1 MANIQI
7 NELEIGKKIESCFYV
22 LKEFEMKISRQD
34 KPYYNV
40 KLGDKT
46 GEIRGKMFNLP
57 ANIKE
62 SDLRVGDI
70 VVVDGMVQEYAGAP
84 QLMVND
90 IAKASTAAPEDFL
103 PVTSRD
109 RATMIEAIEHE
120 IDITT
125 NPHLKS
131 LLQNFWNKKEYKDK
145 MVHFPAAEYVHHA
158 YVGGLLE
165 HVYEMNEMVKPFY
178 KLYPN
183 LDRDL
188 LFTGLFFHD
197 VGKLEELD
205 IVGAT
210 IVRTAPGKL
219 IAHIGQGLLLVDRLI
234 NEMHEFPELLKD
246 KLFHLI
252 LSHQGELEFGSPI
265 RPQMLEALVLSFVDN
280 NSAFMNQAVKH
291 IEKNLPS
298 GEDFTDYHKWLGRS
312 LWQKDFLP

>member
-131 LLQNFWNKKEYKDK
+131 LLQNFWNNKEYKDK

-246 KLFHLI
+246 
-252 LSHQGELEFGSPI
+252 
-265 RPQMLEALVLSFVDN
+265 
-280 NSAFMNQAVKH
+280 
-291 IEKNLPS
+291 
-298 GEDFTDYHKWLGRS
+298 
-312 LWQKDFLP
+312 